1 MQRTLGNVSFYLEIR
16 AIVNGQMFFFNKLKN
31 ISAKS
36 LVESKLFPTK
46 TSVYA
51 SLAKTSIYAISF
63 RQKMYCLFCSLFS
76 KFCYAFF
83 ANAKLNYFG
92 YFFLAFLVFFSLS
105 ILLLGQLLSCLSFSN
120 CGLLG

>member
-16 AIVNGQMFFFNKLKN
+16 AIVNGQMFFFYKLKY

-36 LVESKLFPTK
+36 LVKFKLFPTK

-63 RQKMYCLFCSLFS
+63 RQKNIAYSVAYFLN
-76 KFCYAFF
+76 F
-83 ANAKLNYFG
+83 AMP
-92 YFFLAFLVFFSLS
+92 FLLMLS
-105 ILLLGQLLSCLSFSN
+105 
-120 CGLLG
+120 